1 MWNGIPN
8 FTDSLGNN
16 VNVLIK
22 LMGACAAEPRSYH
35 IAGGIPVEKELAI
48 HS

>member
-1 MWNGIPN
+1 MIILLQL
-8 FTDSLGNN
+8 TH
-16 VNVLIK
+16 
-22 LMGACAAEPRSYH
+22 ACAAEPRSYH

>member
-1 MWNGIPN
+1 MVE
-8 FTDSLGNN
+8 L
-16 VNVLIK
+16 VNITYSTNRR
-22 LMGACAAEPRSYH
+22 ACAAEPRSYH

>member
-1 MWNGIPN
+1 MIM
-8 FTDSLGNN
+8 L
-16 VNVLIK
+16 K
-22 LMGACAAEPRSYH
+22 LTGRCAAEPRSYH

>member
-1 MWNGIPN
+1 
-8 FTDSLGNN
+8 T
-16 VNVLIK
+16 
-22 LMGACAAEPRSYH
+22 GACAAEPRSYH